1 MIGGGSGGSAGM
13 TKQFGAP
20 SLCTSERSQRLRCK
34 TSKRRNWCIK
44 HAWNSIVI
52 RHGLFNRV
60 VGADECRQQVDVA
73 VDRYLIDED
82 ENTTAKI
89 IWLKSRIRN
98 TRLKWIMGRKIRL
111 EIARAPPWMWR
122 ILPPTSV
129 CSVYTI

>member
-1 MIGGGSGGSAGM
+1 LIGGGSGGSAGM

-73 VDRYLIDED
+73 VDRYLIED

-89 IWLKSRIRN
+89 IWLKSRIHD
-98 TRLKWIMGRKIRL
+98 
-111 EIARAPPWMWR
+111 
-122 ILPPTSV
+122 
-129 CSVYTI
+129 